1 MHKNQ
6 KQNQKGRDKAKHTT
20 GLSFLLRDKMS
31 VQDFFSRFQK
41 KYQVLFIFIIF
52 TTNNGFAWIMFE
64 PVADWLKKNVHGMS
78 TSQLQL
84 LSSWQPIIFL
94 AMFIPIMKLVT
105 RYDGLR
111 LAVRI
116 GTAAEIVGAVLKLI
130 GALAKNSTAGLV
142 LLHMGQ
148 IFSGVGSPV
157 ATGCVSA
164 LSATWFEPEE
174 RTRATAA
181 AVLFN
186 SVGNSLC
193 YLFVPSLT
201 KSLGIFSVT
210 VYEVIMAVIALA
222 LAWIIM
228 PQEPVPEDDE
238 GEEAKEKPKTPQ
250 NGAAAATTAASAE
263 GDVVAH
269 TKEHSSLVTQLKAL
283 WSIPSCVCLL
293 TVYAWLSGGFS
304 AWISLF
310 ADTYSKFYSEEFIGI
325 MSFFGMIAYVTG
337 GIASSYVVDLYFSRQ
352 MKYVIFFCITMNT
365 LCNLIFI
372 ACTPNDK
379 SYSLWNLGQ
388 PFIVFSTAL
397 CGFWNGAA
405 APLFYELVAEISF
418 PVEEGVSGIC
428 ISVMENVG
436 ALVFYQV
443 VSRMFKGQSMS
454 IAYSFGM
461 TVAVAISAAVK
472 QRYNRTYHA
481 YLLQNAQEDD
491 E

>member
-1 MHKNQ
+1 MNI
-6 KQNQKGRDKAKHTT
+6 
-20 GLSFLLRDKMS
+20 
-31 VQDFFSRFQK
+31 QDFFSRFQK
-41 KYQVLFIFIIF
+41 KYLVLVIFIIF
-52 TTNNGFAWIMFE
+52 TTNNGFAWLMFE
-64 PVADWLKKNVHGMS
+64 PVAEWLKNNVHGMS
-78 TSQLQL
+78 TRQLTL
-84 LSSWQPIIFL
+84 LSSWQPLVFL
-94 AMFIPIMKLVT
+94 CMCIPIMKLVT
-105 RYDGLR
+105 RFDGLR

-116 GTAAEIVGAVLKLI
+116 GTAAEIVGAVLKMI
-130 GALAKNSTAGLV
+130 GASAKKSTAGLV
-142 LLHMGQ
+142 FLHMGQ
-148 IFSGVGSPV
+148 VFSGIGSPV

-193 YLFVPSLT
+193 YLFVPSMT
-201 KSLGIFSVT
+201 KGLGYFSVT
-210 VYEVIMAVIALA
+210 FYEVVMAAIALV
-222 LAWIIM
+222 LAWLVM
-228 PQEPVPEDDE
+228 PQEPEPADE
-238 GEEAKEKPKTPQ
+238 GTEATEKTEKVEKTEKAE
-250 NGAAAATTAASAE
+250 NTDNNKNDSSSSKAAAAANSPLTDNASAE
-263 GDVVAH
+263 EKPEGDDVAH
-269 TKEHSSLVTQLKAL
+269 TKEHTSLVTQLKAL
-283 WSIPSCVCLL
+283 WRIPSCVCLL
-293 TVYAWLSGGFS
+293 VVYAWLSGGFS

-310 ADTYSKFYSEEFIGI
+310 ADTYSKFYSEQFIGI
-325 MSFFGMIAYVTG
+325 MSFFGMIAYVVG

-388 PFIVFSTAL
+388 GFIVVSTGL

-428 ISVMENVG
+428 ISVMENIG

-443 VSRMFKGQSMS
+443 VSRFFVGQSMS
-454 IAYSFGM
+454 VAYSFGM
-461 TVAVAISAAVK
+461 TVAVALSAAVK

-481 YLLQNAQEDD
+481 YLLQNAHEEEEEQ
-491 E
+491 

>member
-1 MHKNQ
+1 M
-6 KQNQKGRDKAKHTT
+6 
-20 GLSFLLRDKMS
+20 MI
-31 VQDFFSRFQK
+31 QDLFDRLEK
-41 KYQVLFIFIIF
+41 KYQVLLIFIIF
-52 TTNNGFAWIMFE
+52 TMNNGFAWLMFE
-64 PVADWLKKNVHGMS
+64 PVADWLKTNVHGMDS
-78 TSQLQL
+78 RTLQL
-84 LSSWQPIIFL
+84 LSSWQPLVFL
-94 AMFIPIMKLVT
+94 CMFIPIMKLVT

-116 GTAAEIVGAVLKLI
+116 GTAAEIVGAAFKLI
-130 GALAKNSTAGLV
+130 GAFARKSSFGL
-142 LLHMGQ
+142 LMLNIGQ
-148 IFSGVGSPV
+148 ILSGIGSPV
-157 ATGCVSA
+157 ATGAVSA
-164 LSATWFEPEE
+164 LSATWFQPEE

-193 YLFVPSLT
+193 YIFVPTLT
-201 KSLGIFSVT
+201 KKLSFSSVT
-210 VYEVIMAVIALA
+210 VYELIMAAIALG
-222 LAWIIM
+222 LAWMIM
-228 PQEPVPEDDE
+228 PQEPESMEVST
-238 GEEAKEKPKTPQ
+238 EAKDQATLQ
-250 NGAAAATTAASAE
+250 HSAALESKGE
-263 GDVVAH
+263 NDVAH
-269 TKEHSSLVTQLKAL
+269 SAQHLPLMTQLRSL

-293 TVYAWLSGGFS
+293 IVYAWLSGGFS

-325 MSFFGMIAYVTG
+325 MSFFGMIAYVVG
-337 GIASSYVVDLYFSRQ
+337 GIVSSHLVDLYFSRQ
-352 MKYVIFFCITMNT
+352 MKYVIFFCITMNM

-388 PFIVFSTAL
+388 SFIVFSTAL

-443 VSRMFKGQSMS
+443 VSRFFTGQSMS
-454 IAYSFGM
+454 VAYSFGM
-461 TVAVAISAAVK
+461 TIAVALSATVK
-472 QRYNRTYHA
+472 QRYNRSYHA
-481 YLLQNAQEDD
+481 YLIQNAEEED
-491 E
+491 

>member
-1 MHKNQ
+1 MQ
-6 KQNQKGRDKAKHTT
+6 
-20 GLSFLLRDKMS
+20 
-31 VQDFFSRFQK
+31 VQDFCNRFPK
-41 KYQVLFIFIIF
+41 KYQVLAIFIIF
-52 TTNNGFAWIMFE
+52 TTNNGFAWLMFE
-64 PVADWLKKNVHGMS
+64 PVAEWLKHNVHGMS
-78 TSQLQL
+78 SRQLQL
-84 LSSWQPIIFL
+84 LSSWQPLVFL
-94 AMFIPIMKLVT
+94 CVFIPIMKLVT

-116 GTAAEIVGAVLKLI
+116 GTAAEIVGAVLKLL
-130 GALAKNSTAGLV
+130 GAASKNSSAGLV
-142 LLHMGQ
+142 FLHMGQ

-164 LSATWFEPEE
+164 LSATWFEPQE

-193 YLFVPSLT
+193 YLFVPSMT
-201 KSLGIFSVT
+201 KGLGFFSVT
-210 VYEVIMAVIALA
+210 IYEVILAALA
-222 LAWIIM
+222 LFLAWFIM
-228 PQEPVPEDDE
+228 PQEPESPS
-238 GEEAKEKPKTPQ
+238 EEETEVGATQENIANNGSTPTSEKPD
-250 NGAAAATTAASAE
+250 

-269 TKEHSSLVTQLKAL
+269 TKEHSSLIKQLKTL

-293 TVYAWLSGGFS
+293 SVYAWLSGGFS

-310 ADTYSKFYSEEFIGI
+310 ADTYSKFYSEQFIGI
-325 MSFFGMIAYVTG
+325 MSFFGMIAYVAG
-337 GIASSYVVDLYFSRQ
+337 GIISSYVVDLYFSRQ

-365 LCNLIFI
+365 LSNLIFI
-372 ACTPNDK
+372 ACTPNDR

-388 PFIVFSTAL
+388 GFIVFSTAL

-443 VSRMFKGQSMS
+443 VSRFFTGQSMS
-454 IAYSFGM
+454 VAYSFGM
-461 TVAVAISAAVK
+461 TVAVAVSAAVK
-472 QRYNRTYHA
+472 QRYNRTYHV
-481 YLLQNAQEDD
+481 YLLQSANE
-491 E
+491 EER

>member
-1 MHKNQ
+1 MN
-6 KQNQKGRDKAKHTT
+6 
-20 GLSFLLRDKMS
+20 
-31 VQDFFSRFQK
+31 VQDFFARFEK

-52 TTNNGFAWIMFE
+52 TMNNGFAWLMFE
-64 PVADWLKKNVHGMS
+64 PVADWLKSNVHGMS
-78 TSQLQL
+78 SRNLQL
-84 LSSWQPIIFL
+84 LSSWQPLVFL
-94 AMFIPIMKLVT
+94 CMFIPIMKLVT

-116 GTAAEIVGAVLKLI
+116 GTAAEIVGAAFKLL
-130 GALAKNSTAGLV
+130 GALTHTSTFGLAM
-142 LLHMGQ
+142 LNIGQ

-157 ATGCVSA
+157 ATGAVSA

-193 YLFVPSLT
+193 YLFVPTLT
-201 KSLGIFSVT
+201 KQLSFTAVT
-210 VYEVIMAVIALA
+210 VYELIMAALGIG
-222 LAWIIM
+222 LAWVIM
-228 PQEPVPEDDE
+228 PQEPEGVPETE
-238 GEEAKEKPKTPQ
+238 AREQTTPQHNAAPEAK
-250 NGAAAATTAASAE
+250 SE

-269 TKEHSSLVTQLKAL
+269 TKEHSSLVTQLRSL

-293 TVYAWLSGGFS
+293 IVYAWLSGGFS

-325 MSFFGMIAYVTG
+325 MSFFGMISYVVG

-379 SYSLWNLGQ
+379 SYSLWSLGQ

-443 VSRMFKGQSMS
+443 VSRFFTGQSMS
-454 IAYSFGM
+454 VAYSFGM
-461 TVAVAISAAVK
+461 TVAVALSAAVK
-472 QRYNRTYHA
+472 QRYNRSYHA
-481 YLLQNAQEDD
+481 YLLQNAEEDD
-491 E
+491 

>member
-1 MHKNQ
+1 MNI
-6 KQNQKGRDKAKHTT
+6 
-20 GLSFLLRDKMS
+20 
-31 VQDFFSRFQK
+31 QDFFAKFEK

-52 TTNNGFAWIMFE
+52 TTNNGFAWLMFE
-64 PVADWLKKNVHGMS
+64 PVAEWLKLNVHGMS
-78 TSQLQL
+78 SRQLQL
-84 LSSWQPIIFL
+84 LSSWQPLVFL
-94 AMFIPIMKLVT
+94 CMCIPIMKLVT

-130 GALAKNSTAGLV
+130 GAFAKNYTAGLV
-142 LLHMGQ
+142 FLHMGQ

-193 YLFVPSLT
+193 YLFVPSMT
-201 KSLGIFSVT
+201 NGLGFFSVT
-210 VYEVIMAVIALA
+210 IYEVVMAVIALV
-222 LAWIIM
+222 LAWLVM
-228 PQEPVPEDDE
+228 PQEPENN
-238 GEEAKEKPKTPQ
+238 GEETEAKEEGNADDKGKVK
-250 NGAAAATTAASAE
+250 ASGDKSLASEKAE
-263 GDVVAH
+263 DGDVVGH
-269 TKEHSSLVTQLKAL
+269 TKEHSSLITQLKAL
-283 WSIPSCVCLL
+283 WSIPSCMCLL
-293 TVYAWLSGGFS
+293 CVYAWLSGGFS

-310 ADTYSKFYSEEFIGI
+310 ADTYTKFYSEQFIGI

-337 GIASSYVVDLYFSRQ
+337 GIISSYVVDLYFSRQ

-365 LCNLIFI
+365 LSNLIFV
-372 ACTPNDK
+372 ACTPNDN
-379 SYSLWNLGQ
+379 SYSLWNLGKG
-388 PFIVFSTAL
+388 FIVFSTAM

-443 VSRMFKGQSMS
+443 VSRFFEGQSMS
-454 IAYSFGM
+454 VAYSFGM
-461 TVAVAISAAVK
+461 TVAVAFSAAVK

-481 YLLQNAQEDD
+481 YLLQNAHE
-491 E
+491 EE

>member
-1 MHKNQ
+1 M
-6 KQNQKGRDKAKHTT
+6 AI
-20 GLSFLLRDKMS
+20 
-31 VQDFFSRFQK
+31 QDICNRFPK
-41 KYQVLFIFIIF
+41 KYQVLIIFIVF
-52 TTNNGFAWIMFE
+52 TTNNGFAWLMFE
-64 PVADWLKKNVHGMS
+64 PVAEWLKNNVHGM
-78 TSQLQL
+78 TSRQLQL
-84 LSSWQPIIFL
+84 LSSWQPLVFL
-94 AMFIPIMKLVT
+94 CTCIPIMKLVT

-116 GTAAEIVGAVLKLI
+116 GTAAEIIGAVLKLI
-130 GALAKNSTAGLV
+130 GAIAKGSTAGLV
-142 LLHMGQ
+142 FLHMGQ
-148 IFSGVGSPV
+148 MFSGVGSPV

-193 YLFVPSLT
+193 YLFVPSMT
-201 KSLGIFSVT
+201 KGLGFFSVT
-210 VYEVIMAVIALA
+210 MYEVIMAVIALG
-222 LAWIIM
+222 LAWVIM
-228 PQEPVPEDDE
+228 PQEPESD
-238 GEEAKEKPKTPQ
+238 GEATEAAAIPQENTHSNAASTPAPEKP
-250 NGAAAATTAASAE
+250 E
-263 GDVVAH
+263 GDMLVH
-269 TKEHSSLVTQLKAL
+269 TKEHSSLITQLKTL

-293 TVYAWLSGGFS
+293 SVYAWLSGGFS

-310 ADTYSKFYSEEFIGI
+310 ADTYSKFYSEQFIGI
-325 MSFFGMIAYVTG
+325 MSFFGMIAYVVG

-388 PFIVFSTAL
+388 GFIVLSTAM

-436 ALVFYQV
+436 ALVFYQI
-443 VSRMFKGQSMS
+443 VSRFFTGQSMS
-454 IAYSFGM
+454 VAYSFGM
-461 TVAVAISAAVK
+461 TVAVAVSAAVK

-481 YLLQNAQEDD
+481 YLLQNAHE
-491 E
+491 EE

>member
-1 MHKNQ
+1 M
-6 KQNQKGRDKAKHTT
+6 
-20 GLSFLLRDKMS
+20 MI
-31 VQDFFSRFQK
+31 QDLFARLEK
-41 KYQVLFIFIIF
+41 KYQVLLIFIIF
-52 TTNNGFAWIMFE
+52 TMNNGFAWLMFE
-64 PVADWLKKNVHGMS
+64 PVADWLKTNVHGM
-78 TSQLQL
+78 TSRTLQL
-84 LSSWQPIIFL
+84 LSSWQPLVFL
-94 AMFIPIMKLVT
+94 CMFIPIMKLVT

-116 GTAAEIVGAVLKLI
+116 GTAAEIVGAAFKLI
-130 GALAKNSTAGLV
+130 GAFAHKSSFGL
-142 LLHMGQ
+142 LMLNIGQ
-148 IFSGVGSPV
+148 ILSGIGSPV
-157 ATGCVSA
+157 ATGAVSA
-164 LSATWFEPEE
+164 LSATWFQPEE

-193 YLFVPSLT
+193 YIFVPTLT
-201 KSLGIFSVT
+201 KKLSFSSVT
-210 VYEVIMAVIALA
+210 VYELIMAAIALG
-222 LAWIIM
+222 LAWMVM
-228 PQEPVPEDDE
+228 PQEPESMEVST
-238 GEEAKEKPKTPQ
+238 EAKDQATLQ
-250 NGAAAATTAASAE
+250 HSAALE
-263 GDVVAH
+263 LKGEDDVVAH
-269 TKEHSSLVTQLKAL
+269 STEHLDLMTQLRSL

-293 TVYAWLSGGFS
+293 VVYAWLSGGFS

-325 MSFFGMIAYVTG
+325 MSFFGMIAYVVG
-337 GIASSYVVDLYFSRQ
+337 GIASSHLVDLYFSRQ
-352 MKYVIFFCITMNT
+352 MKYVIFFCITMNM

-388 PFIVFSTAL
+388 SFIVFSTAL

-443 VSRMFKGQSMS
+443 VSRFFTGQSMS
-454 IAYSFGM
+454 VAYSFGM
-461 TVAVAISAAVK
+461 TIAVALSAAVK
-472 QRYNRTYHA
+472 QRYNRSYHA
-481 YLLQNAQEDD
+481 YLIQNAEEED
-491 E
+491 

>member
-1 MHKNQ
+1 MNI
-6 KQNQKGRDKAKHTT
+6 
-20 GLSFLLRDKMS
+20 
-31 VQDFFSRFQK
+31 QDFFARFQK

-52 TTNNGFAWIMFE
+52 TTNNGFAWLMFE
-64 PVADWLKKNVHGMS
+64 PVAEWLKDHVHGM
-78 TSQLQL
+78 TSRQLQL
-84 LSSWQPIIFL
+84 LSSWQPLVFL
-94 AMFIPIMKLVT
+94 CMCIPIMKLVT

-116 GTAAEIVGAVLKLI
+116 GTAAEIVGACLKLI
-130 GALAKNSTAGLV
+130 GALAKGSYAGLV
-142 LLHMGQ
+142 FLHIGQ

-193 YLFVPSLT
+193 YLFVPSMT
-201 KSLGIFSVT
+201 KNLGFFSVT
-210 VYEVIMAVIALA
+210 IYEVVMGAIGLV
-222 LAWIIM
+222 LAWLVM
-228 PQEPVPEDDE
+228 PQEPEEE
-238 GEEAKEKPKTPQ
+238 GEENEAEEKAS
-250 NGAAAATTAASAE
+250 NGNANTNSNNNTAAVNSKSAQE
-263 GDVVAH
+263 KTEDGTEVVAH
-269 TKEHSSLVTQLKAL
+269 TKEHSSLVTQLKTL

-325 MSFFGMIAYVTG
+325 MSFFGMIAYVLG

-365 LCNLIFI
+365 LSNLIFV
-372 ACTPNDK
+372 ACTPNDN
-379 SYSLWNLGQ
+379 SYSLWDLGQ
-388 PFIVFSTAL
+388 GFIVFSTAL

-443 VSRMFKGQSMS
+443 VSRLFSGQSMS
-454 IAYSFGM
+454 VAYSFGM
-461 TVAVAISAAVK
+461 TVAVAVSAAVK

-481 YLLQNAQEDD
+481 YLLQNAQE
-491 E
+491 EEE

>member
-1 MHKNQ
+1 M
-6 KQNQKGRDKAKHTT
+6 TIT
-20 GLSFLLRDKMS
+20 
-31 VQDFFSRFQK
+31 DFFARLEK

-52 TTNNGFAWIMFE
+52 TMNNGFAWLMFE
-64 PVADWLKKNVHGMS
+64 PVADWLKTNVHGM
-78 TSQLQL
+78 TSRSLQL
-84 LSSWQPIIFL
+84 LSSWQPLVFL
-94 AMFIPIMKLVT
+94 CTFIPIMKLVT

-116 GTAAEIVGAVLKLI
+116 GTAAEIAGAAFKLVGAFAHK
-130 GALAKNSTAGLV
+130 STFGLV
-142 LLHMGQ
+142 MLNIGQ

-157 ATGCVSA
+157 ATGAVSA

-181 AVLFN
+181 SVLFN

-193 YLFVPSLT
+193 YIFIPTLT
-201 KSLGIFSVT
+201 KKLSFSAVT
-210 VYEVIMAVIALA
+210 VYELLMAAIGLS
-222 LAWIIM
+222 LAWVIM
-228 PQEPVPEDDE
+228 PQEPESAE
-238 GEEAKEKPKTPQ
+238 MCTETKEQ
-250 NGAAAATTAASAE
+250 TTLQHSAASE
-263 GDVVAH
+263 SKDDGDVVVH
-269 TKEHSSLVTQLKAL
+269 SKEHISLVTQLRSL

-293 TVYAWLSGGFS
+293 VVYAWLSGGFS

-325 MSFFGMIAYVTG
+325 MSFFGMIAYVAG

-352 MKYVIFFCITMNT
+352 MKYVIFFCITMNM

-388 PFIVFSTAL
+388 SFIVFSTAL

-443 VSRMFKGQSMS
+443 VSRFFTGQSMS
-454 IAYSFGM
+454 VAYSFGM
-461 TVAVAISAAVK
+461 TVAVALTAAVK
-472 QRYNRTYHA
+472 QRYNRSYHA
-481 YLLQNAQEDD
+481 YLLQNAKEDC
-491 E
+491 